1 MNGNEDLAR
10 RTEPIIVVTVR
21 PTVVV
26 TVEDARVRAIVIVA
40 RRDDGIAQ
48 IMTSP
53 KAFLLLRSGAL
64 LQTIL

>member
-26 TVEDARVRAIVIVA
+26 TVEDARVSTIVIVA
-40 RRDDGIAQ
+40 RGKNHIA
-48 IMTSP
+48 S
-53 KAFLLLRSGAL
+53 
-64 LQTIL
+64 

>member
-53 KAFLLLRSGAL
+53 
-64 LQTIL
+64 